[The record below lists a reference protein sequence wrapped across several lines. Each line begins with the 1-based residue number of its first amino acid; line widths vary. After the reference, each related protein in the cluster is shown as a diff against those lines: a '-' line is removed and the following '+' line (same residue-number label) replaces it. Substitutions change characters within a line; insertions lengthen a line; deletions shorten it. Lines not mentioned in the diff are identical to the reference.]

1 MEQTRKETRRKL
13 RDIEL
18 SDDFERLLDQ
28 CTLSETDK
36 RLLRM
41 HYLEQK
47 DFRFIGDALG
57 YSEKTMQQRHK
68 TALRKLSAAL

>member
-13 RDIEL
+13 RDIDLAE
-18 SDDFERLLDQ
+18 DFERLLGQ
-28 CTLSETDK
+28 STLSVTDK
-36 RLLRM
+36 RLLRI

-47 DFRFIGDALG
+47 YFRFIGDALG

-68 TALRKLSAAL
+68 AALRTLSAAL